1 MVVQQLPIIQQQLA
15 SVKDSL
21 LKHLEEIQTMDC
33 TEETRVECKAFR
45 AALTREF
52 NVFETRRK
60 EIKAE
65 IAKPYNE
72 FEAIYKDCIANTYRQ
87 ADAALAEKISTVEDG
102 IKQRK
107 REEIRRYFAEYA
119 ASVNVPP
126 TLFNFEK
133 AAVNI
138 TLSASEKALKKQCK
152 EALDRVA
159 ADLDAI
165 QNMDNAAEVKV
176 EYEKTLSLPAA
187 IATVNARKIAIEK
200 ELNEQREREEAKTA
214 QEAHDSRVS
223 AIKDEY
229 DELFPPVEIP
239 PDEPQEPVGLI
250 PDEPPRKKYTTVF
263 RVSAYSIEAIK
274 ELKKFLI
281 NGGYEYES
289 IQ

>member
-21 LKHLEEIQTMDC
+21 LKHLEEIQAMGC

-87 ADAALAEKISTVEDG
+87 ADAALAAKITTVEDG

-119 ASVNVPP
+119 VSVNVPL
-126 TLFNFEK
+126 TLFSFEK

-200 ELNEQREREEAKTA
+200 ELNAQREREEAKTA
-214 QEAHDSRVS
+214 QETHNSRVS

-239 PDEPQEPVGLI
+239 PDDPQEPVSLI